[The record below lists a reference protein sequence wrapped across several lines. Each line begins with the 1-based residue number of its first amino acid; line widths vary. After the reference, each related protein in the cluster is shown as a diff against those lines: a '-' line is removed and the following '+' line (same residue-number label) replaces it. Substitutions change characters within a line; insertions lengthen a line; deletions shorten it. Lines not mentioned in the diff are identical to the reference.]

1 VAARN
6 RTTRLV
12 TIAGVAC
19 AALAFVAGPRSA
31 FAQGEI
37 AGEPP
42 PTPNAAVDPGLP
54 PGLPFSTGELAQ
66 ALLARLSPADEPGP
80 PRLKVEPAGADAVS
94 IQVGDRRRVVQ
105 IGERNGPAA
114 ARVVALVIAE
124 LLSDD
129 RDTAQDEAGAAAG
142 PAVTVSRSQ
151 NEAAPPVLTSSP
163 SPASGPS
170 PPARLCVT
178 GGATKGLGT
187 EELLAGTIDADVVLP
202 YGPSWARVAP
212 SAGLVLMPKRNDGTF
227 DEVEFRSAVGR
238 LLAGGGFG
246 PLELL
251 GGPFVAAYS
260 ITGATEHAGVL
271 LGGEALARF
280 TLPLSRRLSL
290 VAAARVDVYA
300 NRVRVQ
306 WVDGGGYATP
316 RVGAAIGIGLAWDWP
331 S

>member
-1 VAARN
+1 MTARN
-6 RTTRLV
+6 RLTQFAAFVAL
-12 TIAGVAC
+12 AC
-19 AALAFVAGPRSA
+19 AALALVAAPRSA
-31 FAQGEI
+31 RAEDVT

-42 PTPNAAVDPGLP
+42 PAPIAAVD

-66 ALLARLSPADEPGP
+66 ALLARLAPADESGP
-80 PRLKVEPAGADAVS
+80 PRLKVEPAGADAVT
-94 IQVGDRRRVVQ
+94 IQVGDRSRVVQ
-105 IGERNGPAA
+105 IGERTGPAA

-129 RDTAQDEAGAAAG
+129 AETAPDDGAAAPA
-142 PAVTVSRSQ
+142 PAVTVARSQ
-151 NEAAPPVLTSSP
+151 DERAAPVLSAPSSV
-163 SPASGPS
+163 ASGPS
-170 PPARLCVT
+170 PPPRLCVT

-187 EELLAGTIDADVVLP
+187 DELLAGTIDADVVLR

-212 SAGLVLMPKRNDGTF
+212 SAGLVLMPTRHDGTF
-227 DEVEFRSAVGR
+227 DEVGFRSAVGR

-246 PLELL
+246 ALELL
-251 GGPFVAAYS
+251 GGPFAAAYS

-271 LGGEALARF
+271 FGGEALARF

-290 VAAARVDVYA
+290 VTAMRVDVYA
-300 NRVRVQ
+300 NRVRVH

-316 RVGAAIGIGLAWDWP
+316 RAGVALGVGLAWDWP